1 MFWHRISLMDNLNNA
16 WLIAIYPLVSAA
28 LIMFCTHKSRTI
40 SRSLSI
46 GAVALGLI
54 HSLIIFFNTSA
65 SEVFETNFTW
75 IKAGNFHL
83 DMGCIIDPLAIT
95 MLLTVNLVSLLVQIY
110 THGYMDEDEGYTRF
124 YSYLSLF
131 TFSMLGLVISTNLFQ
146 MYFFWELVGVCS
158 FLLIGFWWFKP
169 SAAHACKKAFVVN
182 RVGDAGFLAG
192 LVLLYNFTKDYWI
205 SNSDTA
211 TLAFSKLKTAA
222 EWAVFSNNLELTGLV
237 SLTAIGLLIFMGAAA
252 KSAQFPLHIWLPD
265 AMEGP
270 TPISALIHAA
280 TMVAAGV
287 YLVARVFPILSIPGA
302 EALNII
308 AWVGGITAI
317 FAATIAFSQRDIKK
331 ALAYSTCSQLGYMVM
346 AAGLGA
352 PVIAMFHLVT
362 HAMFK
367 AMLFLGSGSVILG
380 CHHEQDMNEMG
391 GLRKH
396 MPITA
401 ITFLIGTLSIAGFPM
416 MAGFWSKDMIIAE
429 AWHVSQPLFWIATIT
444 AFMTAF
450 YMFRIYFKTFEGEYR
465 GHAHPHEQPFSVTV
479 PLMVLAIPS
488 IILGFWG
495 SPFLNFSFQNYLDQ
509 HYHSHMAVGEA
520 PLDFFLKELSE
531 PFGYLPF
538 LAFLIGT
545 AFAYLVYVQG
555 IQVQGKPVNE
565 WFREKFAL
573 VYKCS
578 LNKWYIDEI
587 YNFVV
592 GIFMSIFRWT
602 YKIFERWIIE
612 GLLINGL
619 AWRGSEAIGEVL
631 KTQQSG
637 KVQNYVLIMLGAVTL
652 AVACVIF

>member
-1 MFWHRISLMDNLNNA
+1 MQSPDNA
-16 WLIAIYPLVSAA
+16 WLIAIYPLISAI
-28 LIMFCTHKSRTI
+28 LIMFFTHKSRVL
-40 SRSLSI
+40 SASLSI
-46 GAVALGLI
+46 GAVAIGLL
-54 HSLIIFFNTSA
+54 HSIVLFL
-65 SEVFETNFTW
+65 NFQGSYQINMPW
-75 IKAGNFHL
+75 IKAGDFHL
-83 DMGCIIDPLAIT
+83 EIGCLVDSLTIS
-95 MLLTVNLVSLLVQIY
+95 MLLTVNLVSMLVQIY

-131 TFSMLGLVISTNLFQ
+131 TFSMLGLVIATNLFQ

-158 FLLIGFWWFKP
+158 FLLIGFWWYKP

-182 RVGDAGFLAG
+182 RVGDAGFLLG
-192 LVLLYNFTKDYWI
+192 LILLYHFTKDFW
-205 SNSDTA
+205 STEGA
-211 TLAFSKLKTAA
+211 TTLGFDKLLEATT
-222 EWAVFSNNLELTGLV
+222 WAITNNGLLVTGLV
-237 SLTAIGLLIFMGAAA
+237 SISTIGILIFMGAAA

-287 YLVARVFPILSIPGA
+287 YLVARVFPILSIDGST
-302 EALNII
+302 ALNLI

-317 FAATIAFSQRDIKK
+317 FAATIAFSQNDIKK

-352 PVIAMFHLVT
+352 PVIAMFHLIT

-416 MAGFWSKDMIIAE
+416 MSGFWSKDMIIAQ
-429 AWHVSQPLFWIATIT
+429 AWEVNKGLFWIATAT
-444 AFMTAF
+444 ALMTAF

-465 GHAHPHEQPFSVTV
+465 GHEHPHEQPFSVTF
-479 PLMVLAIPS
+479 PLMVLAVPS
-488 IILGFWG
+488 VILGFWG
-495 SPFLNFSFQNYLDQ
+495 SPLMAYQLQ
-509 HYHSHMAVGEA
+509 HYIDSHFHSHLAEGQSGWE
-520 PLDFFLKELSE
+520 FFLHELSQ

-538 LAFLIGT
+538 LAFLLGT
-545 AFAYLVYVQG
+545 LGAYLVYVKG
-555 IQVQGKPVNE
+555 MKLNE
-565 WFREKFAL
+565 FFKKQLSVIYQA
-573 VYKCS
+573 S

-587 YNFVV
+587 YNAIVAALMF
-592 GIFMSIFRWT
+592 IFRWT
-602 YKIFERWIIE
+602 YKIFERIFIE
-612 GLLINGL
+612 GIIINGIT
-619 AWRGSEAIGEVL
+619 WRGSEILGDIL
-631 KTQQSG
+631 
-637 KVQNYVLIMLGAVTL
+637 KVQQTGKIQSYALIMITALGAT
-652 AVACVIF
+652 VAWVVFR

>member
-1 MFWHRISLMDNLNNA
+1 MSNLSNA
-16 WLIAIYPLVSAA
+16 WLIALYPLVSAV
-28 LIMFCTHKSRTI
+28 LIMFFTHRSRVASALI
-40 SRSLSI
+40 SI
-46 GAVALGLI
+46 GAVTLGLI
-54 HSLIIFFNTSA
+54 HSIIIFL
-65 SEVFETNFTW
+65 
-75 IKAGNFHL
+75 NFHGHEAFQHSFQWINAGDFHL
-83 DMGCIIDPLAIT
+83 EIGYLIDPLAIA

-110 THGYMDEDEGYTRF
+110 TNGYMAEDEGYSRF

-131 TFSMLGLVISTNLFQ
+131 TFSMLGLVIATNLFQ

-158 FLLIGFWWFKP
+158 FLLIGFWWYKP

-182 RVGDAGFLAG
+182 RVGDAGFLLG
-192 LVLLYNFTKDYWI
+192 LIMFYWFTKDFW
-205 SNSDTA
+205 NAEPGTV
-211 TLAFSKLKTAA
+211 TLGFTQLRAA
-222 EWAVFSNNLELTGLV
+222 LDFAMQHGLAVTGLV
-237 SLTAIGLLIFMGAAA
+237 SVTTIGILIFMGAAA

-287 YLVARVFPILSIPGA
+287 YLIARVYPIYNIDGA
-302 EALNII
+302 LVLQVV

-317 FAATIAFSQRDIKK
+317 FAATIAFSQNDIKK

-352 PVIAMFHLVT
+352 PVIAMFHLIT

-416 MAGFWSKDMIIAE
+416 MSGFWSKDMIIAK
-429 AWHVSQPLFWIATIT
+429 AWEVNPALFWIATTT
-444 AFMTAF
+444 ALMTAF

-465 GHAHPHEQPFSVTV
+465 GHAHPHEQPKSVTI

-488 IILGFWG
+488 VILGFWG
-495 SPFLNFSFQNYLDQ
+495 SPFLGYKLQSYIDPHF
-509 HYHSHMAVGEA
+509 HSHMHEGQSAWE
-520 PLDFFLKELSE
+520 FFMYEMSQ
-531 PFGYLPF
+531 PMGYLPF

-545 AFAYLVYVQG
+545 ILAFLVYL
-555 IQVQGKPVNE
+555 KDMKLNE
-565 WFREKFAL
+565 FVKNKLNF
-573 VYKCS
+573 VYKLS

-587 YNFVV
+587 YNAIVAFL
-592 GIFMSIFRWT
+592 MWNFRFK
-602 YKIFERWIIE
+602 YKIFEKVIIE
-612 GLLINGL
+612 GIFINGL
-619 AWRGSEAIGEVL
+619 GWKGTEVVGEVL
-631 KTQQSG
+631 KIQQSG
-637 KVQNYVLIMLGAVTL
+637 KIQGYVLLMVTVLGA
-652 AVACVIF
+652 AIAWVIFA

>member
-1 MFWHRISLMDNLNNA
+1 MNFFASVNNA
-16 WLIAIYPLVSAA
+16 WLIALYPLVSAV
-28 LIMFCTHKSRTI
+28 LIMLFTNRSRLV
-40 SRSLSI
+40 SMSLSVM
-46 GAVALGLI
+46 AVAIGLI
-54 HSLIIFFNTSA
+54 HSLVLFFSFHAPEAYEANLS
-65 SEVFETNFTW
+65 W
-75 IKAGNFHL
+75 IKAGDFHL
-83 DMGCIIDPLAIT
+83 EIGCLVDPLTIG

-110 THGYMDEDEGYTRF
+110 THGYMNEDEGYTRF

-182 RVGDAGFLAG
+182 RVGDAGFLLG
-192 LVLLYNFTKDYWI
+192 LIMLYSFTHDYWLKH
-205 SNSDTA
+205 SASA
-211 TLAFSKLKTAA
+211 TLAFSNIRSAA
-222 EWAVFSNNLELTGLV
+222 EWAVFNNDLALVGLV
-237 SLTAIGLLIFMGAAA
+237 SLTTIGILIFMGAAA

-287 YLVARVFPILSIPGA
+287 YLLARVFPIYSIGGLGILPVV
-302 EALNII
+302 
-308 AWVGGITAI
+308 AWIGGITAI
-317 FAATIAFSQRDIKK
+317 FAATIAFSQNDIKK

-352 PVIAMFHLVT
+352 PIIAMFHLIT

-367 AMLFLGSGSVILG
+367 AMLFLGSGSVIMG

-401 ITFLIGTLSIAGFPM
+401 ITFLIGTLSIAGFPLM
-416 MAGFWSKDMIIAE
+416 SGFWSKDMIIAE
-429 AWHVSQPLFWIATIT
+429 AWNVSKPLFWIGTLT
-444 AFMTAF
+444 AGMTAF
-450 YMFRIYFKTFEGEYR
+450 YMFRIYFKTFEGKYR
-465 GHAHPHEQPFSVTV
+465 GHAHPHESPLSVTV

-488 IILGFWG
+488 VILGFWG
-495 SPFLNFSFQNYLDQ
+495 SPFMGFSLQKYLDH
-509 HYHSHMAVGEA
+509 HYHSHMVEGQSALG
-520 PLDFFLKELSE
+520 FFLTELSE

-538 LAFLIGT
+538 MMFVLGT
-545 AFAYLVYVQG
+545 LMAYLVYVKQIKIG
-555 IQVQGKPVNE
+555 SKTVNDWLKENLATVYQV
-565 WFREKFAL
+565 
-573 VYKCS
+573 S

-587 YNFVV
+587 YNAVV
-592 GIFMSIFRWT
+592 AVFMGFFRMSW
-602 YKIFERWIIE
+602 KLFERVIIE
-612 GLLINGL
+612 GIVINGL
-619 AWRGSEAIGEVL
+619 AWRGTEVVGEVL

-637 KVQNYVLIMLGAVTL
+637 KIQNYAIIMVTAVAGAVIWL
-652 AVACVIF
+652 IYGVAG